1 MNYCPIC
8 GWKVDQSFQSPCTEP
23 FTHYDPMEGLMI
35 YGPFSSGKQ
44 IICHE
49 AGFLHFVINGAEHR
63 LVQLGVEV
71 KEPEGEWR
79 FEHDPND
86 FVNSDGD
93 SNELGIDLPF

>member
-63 LVQLGVEV
+63 LVQLGVTTDEN
-71 KEPEGEWR
+71 KEEWR
-79 FEHDPND
+79 FEPFFDTPAQSND
-86 FVNSDGD
+86 E
-93 SNELGIDLPF
+93 SNEEGMDLPF